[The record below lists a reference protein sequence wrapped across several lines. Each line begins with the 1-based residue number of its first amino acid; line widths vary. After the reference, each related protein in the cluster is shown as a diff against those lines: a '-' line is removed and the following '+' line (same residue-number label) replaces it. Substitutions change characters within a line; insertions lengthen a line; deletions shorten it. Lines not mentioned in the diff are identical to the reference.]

1 MPVDLRFPLY
11 ALADIQTTNT
21 VFRGSKDD
29 RRLLLF
35 TTAESAS
42 RYRSKLELNAS
53 VVKLREPKDLRI
65 LLSMQSQTPKFNVE
79 IDPPEES

>member
-1 MPVDLRFPLY
+1 MRVDLRFPLY
-11 ALADIQTTNT
+11 ALADIQTTQT
-21 VFRGSKDD
+21 LFRGEVGD

-35 TTAESAS
+35 TTAENAS

-79 IDPPEES
+79 IDPPDET